1 MPSGL
6 FANSLPPLCNA
17 MDVTILCRVVDNFGD
32 IGFVYRL
39 CRSLSQKAPS
49 LSLRIVT
56 DNLHSFSLLEPEV
69 KENLTFQKINSWKVI
84 DWNASEENT
93 IEFTKNEPEI
103 ILECFQCG
111 RPEWLDEIL
120 FSPSRERIVKII
132 NIDYLT
138 AEDWAD
144 DFHLL
149 KGATRSTLVKK
160 INFFPGFTNK
170 TGGMVL
176 DQPFISFVK
185 NPETALAELK
195 GKLPDAD
202 LSLLMPE
209 NKSKDEMNIV
219 MFSYPRDFSDI
230 IKAFSLLE
238 KKVNVFLAG
247 GAGHD
252 SFMQAY
258 KNTAAVF
265 TLVELPF
272 LPQSAWDALLTL
284 TDFSFIRGEDSFSR
298 ACLSGI
304 PFVWHAYEQEENVH
318 MEKVN
323 AFLNRVR
330 QYSPSLGEED
340 FLLYK
345 KIMLYYNLRDKKS
358 PSEQDDFSQT
368 LCLLLNK
375 THVLKKVFSE
385 FSNRL
390 FSNGDLTEKLLP
402 LLQ

>member
-69 KENLTFQKINSWKVI
+69 KENLTFQNVNSWKVI
-84 DWNASEENT
+84 DWNASEENK
-93 IEFTKNEPEI
+93 IEFTKNQPEI

-149 KGATRSTLVKK
+149 KSGTRSALVKK

-195 GKLPDAD
+195 GKLSDAD

-238 KKVNVFLAG
+238 EKVNVFLAG

-252 SFMQAY
+252 SFVQAY
-258 KNTAAVF
+258 KNNAAAF
-265 TLVELPF
+265 TLVDLPF

-323 AFLNRVR
+323 AFLNRVH

-375 THVLKKVFSE
+375 THVLKKAFAE